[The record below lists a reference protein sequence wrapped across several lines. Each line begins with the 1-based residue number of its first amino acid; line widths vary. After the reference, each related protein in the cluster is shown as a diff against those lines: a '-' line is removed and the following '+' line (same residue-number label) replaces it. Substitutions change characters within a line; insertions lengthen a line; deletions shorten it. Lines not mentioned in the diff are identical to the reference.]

1 VALASLGH
9 SAEPTSAFA
18 VRIPAEKRAGDP
30 VSVWGELRRRNV
42 VKVGVAYAIIAW
54 LVAQIATQLFPV
66 LLLPDW
72 LVRAVV
78 AVLILGFP
86 IALLLAWV
94 YEVTPEGIKKTRDVP
109 LDESITNVTG
119 HKLNYV
125 VTALLAI
132 AVVFLIADNY
142 WLTDDGAEPAAA
154 APTAV
159 VPPVPEAER
168 PTIVVIP
175 FVNISSDPEQ
185 EYFVDGLSEELMNQ
199 LAQID
204 GLLVTARTSAFAFK
218 ETTETV
224 AAIGEKLGVEHV
236 LEGSVRKAGD
246 QLLITA
252 QLVATGDGFHLWS
265 STYNRELGDTFA
277 IQADI
282 AREVAAALKVKL
294 GIGEGLPVVGGTDN
308 SEAYELYLAS
318 MARGRTG
325 LNFIEVNES
334 LRLIDRALALDL
346 NFALGWARKA
356 NLTLQ
361 LRLDAERDQAALQ
374 ATAEQAARRA
384 VELAPT
390 SAIARAAIAS
400 AANYRGDWV
409 QAEVLQREVLALDGT
424 SPADGYGLLKH
435 VVGHLGEARDRL
447 LLEQREDPLNDG
459 TVAFVAAVHDSLGD
473 LSAANAQYARGQELF
488 NPWIAGVFNQT
499 ITNLGVDDFD
509 PREDG
514 TFFVIRIPQFAPVIR
529 SAMQPAFDP
538 IIASWADPLAA
549 RDATRQA
556 YAALEQVPATLRGL
570 ARLVV
575 GAAAAR
581 FDDPE
586 LALTAFED
594 TMSWSPGQLY
604 LIWRP
609 VFRDMRQLP
618 RFKEFAREV
627 GFVAYWQTYG
637 WPDLCRPVGDDGD
650 FECD

>member
-1 VALASLGH
+1 
-9 SAEPTSAFA
+9 
-18 VRIPAEKRAGDP
+18 
-30 VSVWGELRRRNV
+30 VSVWGELKRRNV

-54 LVAQIATQLFPV
+54 LVAQIAMQLFPA

-72 LVRAVV
+72 LGRAVV

-109 LDESITNVTG
+109 LEQSITNVTG

-132 AVVFLIADNY
+132 AVVFLIVDNY
-142 WLTDDGAEPAAA
+142 WLTDDDAETVAA
-154 APTAV
+154 
-159 VPPVPEAER
+159 VPPAPVPVEPEAER

-218 ETTETV
+218 GTTETV
-224 AAIGEKLGVEHV
+224 ASIGEKLGVGHV
-236 LEGSVRKAGD
+236 LEGSVRKAGNR
-246 QLLITA
+246 LLITA

-265 STYNRELGDTFA
+265 DTYDRELGDIFA
-277 IQADI
+277 IQEDI
-282 AREVAAALKVKL
+282 GREVVVALKVKL
-294 GIGEGLPVVGGTDN
+294 GIGEEFPPVGGTQN
-308 SEAYELYLAS
+308 IEAYELYLAAT
-318 MARGRTG
+318 ARGRTG

-334 LRLIDRALALDL
+334 LRLLDRALELDP
-346 NFALGWARKA
+346 NFALGWAHKA
-356 NLTLQ
+356 RATLS
-361 LRLDAERDQAALQ
+361 LRLDPERDGAALQ
-374 ATAEQAARRA
+374 ATAEQAAQRA

-390 SAIARAAIAS
+390 STIARAAIVS
-400 AANYRGDWV
+400 AAIYRGDWV
-409 QAEVLQREVLALDGT
+409 QAELMHREVFALGGT
-424 SPADGYGLLKH
+424 PSNGLLKH
-435 VVGHLGEARDRL
+435 IVGHLSEARDRL
-447 LLEQREDPLNDG
+447 LLDQREDPLNDG

-473 LSAANAQYARGQELF
+473 LSAANAQYARGQEVF

-514 TFFVIRIPQFAPVIR
+514 TFFVIRIPQFAPVVR
-529 SAMQPAFDP
+529 SAMHPAFDP
-538 IIASWADPLAA
+538 IIANWADPLAA

-586 LALTAFED
+586 LALTAFEE
-594 TMSWSPGQLY
+594 TMSWGPGQLY

-627 GFVAYWQTYG
+627 GLVAYWQTYG